1 MQQMEVRHYLT
12 FEFTG
17 IDEKFV
23 YVVTEEVM
31 DRVQQELLDRN
42 WEIDGP
48 VIQFEDV
55 SGRQIAVNAEYVR
68 RCQALFDAG
77 VYPVKDEDVNEP
89 DMVIVMEGMGKPL
102 YYHDIDPDDAAL
114 VASVMDGVDSSTSTF
129 VSFTDEDGEANL
141 IPADKVMLLESI
153 HYQGESEEELPEE
166 IEAPTVL

>member
-55 SGRQIAVNAEYVR
+55 SGR
-68 RCQALFDAG
+68 
-77 VYPVKDEDVNEP
+77 
-89 DMVIVMEGMGKPL
+89 
-102 YYHDIDPDDAAL
+102 
-114 VASVMDGVDSSTSTF
+114 
-129 VSFTDEDGEANL
+129 
-141 IPADKVMLLESI
+141 
-153 HYQGESEEELPEE
+153 
-166 IEAPTVL
+166 